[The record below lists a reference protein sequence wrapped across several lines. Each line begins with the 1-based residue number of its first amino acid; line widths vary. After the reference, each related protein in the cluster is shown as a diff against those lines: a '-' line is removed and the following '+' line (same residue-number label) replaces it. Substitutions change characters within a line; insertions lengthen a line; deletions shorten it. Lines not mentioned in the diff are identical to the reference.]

1 MVLFEAGVAAANG
14 LAWNDA
20 LASITIDAAR
30 VIGLEKRVGS
40 LEVGK
45 DGDVALFDGDPFEYA
60 SHTVGVVI
68 DGKVVLKKGDTLT
81 RIAARQLGDANKW
94 RAIAKLNVK
103 KGHPR
108 STPKDVVV
116 GELLK
121 LP

>member
-1 MVLFEAGVAAANG
+1 MARQYGEFENASFTTGAALRAAGIPFAYQSGYEGYVPKTRVILFEAGVAAANG

-60 SHTVGVVI
+60 THAVNVVI
-68 DGKVVLKKGDTLT
+68 DGKVV
-81 RIAARQLGDANKW
+81 
-94 RAIAKLNVK
+94 
-103 KGHPR
+103 
-108 STPKDVVV
+108 STATQ
-116 GELLK
+116 
-121 LP
+121 